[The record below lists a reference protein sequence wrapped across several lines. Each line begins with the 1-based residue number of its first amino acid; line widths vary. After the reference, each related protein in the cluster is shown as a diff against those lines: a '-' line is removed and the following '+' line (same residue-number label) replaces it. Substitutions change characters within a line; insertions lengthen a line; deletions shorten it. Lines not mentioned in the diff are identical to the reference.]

1 MTPRPDRKRPWTRG
15 WMGATAGG
23 LLVLL
28 AGCGSGPRPDLD
40 PVSADLARLQAEA
53 GAMAADSTSLALLD
67 VSRKLETEATAA
79 RDAKQADVAYRGLTE
94 ARAAAE
100 AAILAAV
107 VARREAE
114 ADSSRRTAADLRRQW
129 QDAVRMLE
137 QTEKV
142 AGRTARGIQRT
153 EPVPLPERPLPSQP
167 APGVVRGPDELGRLA
182 AAWKVEARRLD
193 VPVADLDGRLLTH
206 LTATTAPK
214 VEPPVQNHHLRMA
227 GWAVI
232 AMAYRVRAE
241 AIRREAAQAM
251 ARAVNLAE
259 FRDQALWA
267 MVDLERSMKDSA
279 RQELDEERQR
289 LADREKALYE
299 SLQQFEGKFAT
310 IRQEARGTIMSLSDI
325 LFDFGK
331 ADLRREAELNLA
343 KVAVILGQYPE
354 MAIQVEGHTDNIGSE
369 EYNLKLSE
377 QRAEAVF
384 RFLVEQGISEARM
397 TTKGFGMSQ
406 PVASNETPEG
416 RQKNRRVDLV
426 IHEE

>member
-1 MTPRPDRKRPWTRG
+1 M
-15 WMGATAGG
+15 AASLL
-23 LLVLL
+23 LLV
-28 AGCGSGPRPDLD
+28 AGCASGPRLDLD
-40 PVSADLARLQAEA
+40 PVRADLTRLQAEA
-53 GAMAADSTSLALLD
+53 QAMAADSTSYAL
-67 VSRKLETEATAA
+67 VGRSRSLEAEARANQEAKQTEA
-79 RDAKQADVAYRGLTE
+79 AYYGLTE
-94 ARAAAE
+94 AQAAART
-100 AAILAAV
+100 AILASV
-107 VARREAE
+107 LARREAE

-153 EPVPLPERPLPSQP
+153 EPVPLPEPTLPSQP
-167 APGVVRGPDELGRLA
+167 APGVVRPADELGRLA
-182 AAWKVEARRLD
+182 AAWKVEAQRLD
-193 VPVADLDGRLLTH
+193 VPVADLDGDLLAQ
-206 LTATTAPK
+206 LNAAGAPK
-214 VEPPVQNHHLRMA
+214 VDPAVRDHHLRLA
-227 GWAVI
+227 GWAVLQ
-232 AMAYRVRAE
+232 MAYRVRAE
-241 AIRREAAQAM
+241 DVRGEAARAM
-251 ARAVNLAE
+251 ALAVQLAE
-259 FRDQALWA
+259 YRDQALWA
-267 MVDLERSMKDSA
+267 MVDLERGMKDSA
-279 RQELDEERQR
+279 RQQLDEERQR
-289 LADREKALYE
+289 LADREKALYQ

-343 KVAVILGQYPE
+343 KVAVILQQYPE

-384 RFLVEQGISEARM
+384 RFLVEQGVSEDRM